1 MKIIHII
8 SSLDKGGAETY
19 LAMLCKY
26 QIEKNKVVVIYLKG
40 NGYWAKKL
48 SKLGIT
54 VIFINFKKVYNI
66 SQFILSFYK
75 IKKIIKNHRPDIVH
89 AHLRLPELILFL
101 IKLFNKKFKM
111 IITKHLDSFFME
123 GSGDKSSFFKG
134 IFFDRIIFKY
144 ADHIIFISKY
154 TKSYFLKKIITNKKK
169 VSVIRYGFNDKFYL
183 KSKNYSSRLLNK
195 IKKKNKEIII
205 CNIAR
210 HVKQKSINV
219 LLDSIAFLKTKYD
232 ITFKL
237 ILVGNGPENKNLR
250 LYAREL
256 KINQYIIWIK
266 YYENVKDIYDL
277 SDFFVLTSNYEG
289 LGLVLLEAMN
299 SSVPIIANNAS
310 SIPEVVKNDVNGY
323 LINKNN
329 PRKFAEKIHDLVSNK
344 KKYNKIKLK
353 SKKFLFKKFNYKKMC
368 ELTDHI

>member
-123 GSGDKSSFFKG
+123 GSSL
-134 IFFDRIIFKY
+134 
-144 ADHIIFISKY
+144 FISGLTRKSLNGKHHGSI
-154 TKSYFLKKIITNKKK
+154 TKAKQ
-169 VSVIRYGFNDKFYL
+169 FYQL
-183 KSKNYSSRLLNK
+183 LSLLCRLENFTLRLLNW
-195 IKKKNKEIII
+195 
-205 CNIAR
+205 
-210 HVKQKSINV
+210 VM
-219 LLDSIAFLKTKYD
+219 LLT
-232 ITFKL
+232 T
-237 ILVGNGPENKNLR
+237 VTG
-250 LYAREL
+250 
-256 KINQYIIWIK
+256 
-266 YYENVKDIYDL
+266 
-277 SDFFVLTSNYEG
+277 
-289 LGLVLLEAMN
+289 
-299 SSVPIIANNAS
+299 
-310 SIPEVVKNDVNGY
+310 
-323 LINKNN
+323 
-329 PRKFAEKIHDLVSNK
+329 
-344 KKYNKIKLK
+344 
-353 SKKFLFKKFNYKKMC
+353 
-368 ELTDHI
+368 